1 MRDDKM
7 HPLISNNAFKCSHGV
22 ALDDFL
28 GQTHV
33 QNQ

>member
-1 MRDDKM
+1 M
-7 HPLISNNAFKCSHGV
+7 HILISENAFKCSHN
-22 ALDDFL
+22 ATFDDFL